1 MACVDSV
8 SKVVAHLEPVSRV
21 RYLQKLEIAG
31 VTDPYDLPSHLFT
44 PIEKQL
50 KFDRKMLPELCYPDI
65 FHYLVD
71 TTSSYTMDSMKAF
84 KSLESYKYF
93 VAGWVHGMQ
102 TWSIPGKQR
111 VLVMSKV
118 GLPSTL

>member
-1 MACVDSV
+1 MAYVDSV

-50 KFDRKMLPELCYPDI
+50 KFDGKMLPELCYPDI
-65 FHYLVD
+65 FHYGTTWTLVD
-71 TTSSYTMDSMKAF
+71 TTSSYTMESMKAF

-93 VAGWVHGMQ
+93 VAG
-102 TWSIPGKQR
+102 
-111 VLVMSKV
+111 
-118 GLPSTL
+118 